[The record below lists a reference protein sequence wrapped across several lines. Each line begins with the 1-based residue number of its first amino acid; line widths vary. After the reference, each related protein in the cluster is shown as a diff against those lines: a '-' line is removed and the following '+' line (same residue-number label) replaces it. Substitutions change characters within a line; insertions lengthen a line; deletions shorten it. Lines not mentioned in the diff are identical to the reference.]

1 MKLKKD
7 NMKIL
12 TKKSLDYQIRNK
24 YIKEQERELYE
35 YAYTILFEEFINIVI
50 AFAIGLFLGQLNV
63 VICFLCSYIP
73 LRRFSGGY
81 HAENGIKCGIVST
94 LLIVVLCILND
105 LNIIE
110 SIESSV
116 YIFLIIC
123 QICIFI
129 LSPIDSV
136 NKPLSYDQK
145 QKYHK
150 NSVIILLFQILILNF
165 AICMNIRFLYMGI
178 SYSHI
183 VLFFMLI
190 VGKYK
195 NNIKK
200 YDIN

>member
-35 YAYTILFEEFINIVI
+35 YAYTILFEEFINIVV
-50 AFAIGLFLGQLNV
+50 AFAIALFFGQLNV

>member
-1 MKLKKD
+1 
-7 NMKIL
+7 MKIL

-35 YAYTILFEEFINIVI
+35 YAYTILFEEFINIVV
-50 AFAIGLFLGQLNV
+50 AFAIALFFGQLNV

-81 HAENGIKCGIVST
+81 HADNGITCGIVST

>member
-35 YAYTILFEEFINIVI
+35 YAYTILFEEFINIVV
-50 AFAIGLFLGQLNV
+50 AFAIALFFGQLNV

-81 HAENGIKCGIVST
+81 HADNGITCGIVST

-200 YDIN
+200 YDLN

>member
-1 MKLKKD
+1 
-7 NMKIL
+7 MKIL
-12 TKKSLDYQIRNK
+12 TEKSLDYQIRNK

-110 SIESSV
+110 AIKSSG
-116 YIFLIIC
+116 YILLAIC

>member
-35 YAYTILFEEFINIVI
+35 YAYTILFEEFINIVV
-50 AFAIGLFLGQLNV
+50 AFAIALFFGQLNV

-81 HAENGIKCGIVST
+81 HADNGITCGIVST